1 MEYTKKQLRGFGY
14 LIGFGVPFIFG
25 FVIPFLSGHP
35 YRGWIFF
42 ISFPILFLGLFNPYK
57 LALLYKSWMGLGHA
71 LGWIN
76 SRIILGLVF
85 LLVLQPLALLIY
97 EAMVDAVIEKKS
109 KIWNWGGTWQ
119 SQKSLLRFKSKWN
132 TIDTEYRYLIKTNK
146 KLTEIEV
153 LNKKELQ
160 KLYRFFYTVPFNLIK
175 SL

>member
-1 MEYTKKQLRGFGY
+1 MEYTKKQLREFGY

-85 LLVLQPLALLIY
+85 LLVLQPLALLMKIFSY
-97 EAMVDAVIEKKS
+97 DPLRKKKDQNLTS
-109 KIWNWGGTWQ
+109 
-119 SQKSLLRFKSKWN
+119 
-132 TIDTEYRYLIKTNK
+132 YREIKDDIKTD
-146 KLTEIEV
+146 LDRI
-153 LNKKELQ
+153 
-160 KLYRFFYTVPFNLIK
+160 F
-175 SL
+175 